1 MSVPLIVPVPVPLG
15 VVGGP
20 ANKQTLERALSLQGV
35 TLFGLAYLAP
45 LIVLGTFG
53 VLAQTS
59 AGSTASAY
67 LLSLVVMLFTA
78 FSYAKMAAIFPV
90 AGSAYVYTRRS
101 IGSHIG
107 FLVGWA
113 ILLDYFF
120 IPMVIWLIGAAF
132 LSAAFPAIPSWIWI
146 VGFIAITS
154 ALNLLGIRAAT
165 GVNSLLM
172 IFEILVLIF
181 FVAFSL
187 HYVMQGGGSVFSA
200 APWFNHQTTLGGI
213 AGGAALAAY
222 SYLGF
227 DAVTTLS
234 EETIDP
240 RKTIPRAIMLVIVL
254 GGIMFIVAAYAT
266 QLVHPGGVFRDVD
279 AATFDIA
286 KQIGTSLFASVF
298 LAGLILAQFCAGIT
312 SQAAVSRLLFAMGR
326 DAVLPKKLFG
336 YVHPRLRTP
345 AFNILLSGA
354 TGLIALRLDVA
365 TSTSFINFG
374 AFTAF
379 TFVNLSVIALFL
391 KGSERGI
398 KRVLTNLVVPA
409 VGALTCLWLLLSLDK
424 DAKVLG
430 VIWLAV
436 GIAYLTYLTR
446 GFRVPPPEVAV

>member
-1 MSVPLIVPVPVPLG
+1 MSVPLSVPVPLG
-15 VVGGP
+15 VVGVP
-20 ANKQTLERALSLQGV
+20 ATKQTLERTLSLQGV

-67 LLSLVVMLFTA
+67 LLSMVVMLFTA
-78 FSYAKMAAIFPV
+78 LSYAKMAATFPV

-120 IPMVIWLIGAAF
+120 IPMVIWLIGSAF

-154 ALNLLGIRAAT
+154 ALNLLGVRAAT
-165 GVNSLLM
+165 SVNSLLM
-172 IFEILVLIF
+172 IFEILVLIL
-181 FVAFSL
+181 FVVFSL
-187 HYVMQGGGSVFSA
+187 HDVIGGGGSVFSA

-227 DAVTTLS
+227 DAVTTMS
-234 EETIDP
+234 EETIEP
-240 RKTIPRAIMLVIVL
+240 RKTIPRAIMLVVIL

-279 AATFDIA
+279 AATLDIA

-312 SQAAVSRLLFAMGR
+312 AQAAVSRLLFAMGR
-326 DAVLPKKLFG
+326 DAVLPKKFFG
-336 YVHPRLRTP
+336 YVDPRLRTP
-345 AFNILLSGA
+345 ALNILLSGA

-391 KGSERGI
+391 KSGERGW
-398 KRVLTNLVVPA
+398 KRVLTDLVVPA
-409 VGALTCLWLLLSLDK
+409 IGALTCVWLLLSLDK

-430 VIWLAV
+430 IIWLVLGV
-436 GIAYLTYLTR
+436 GYLTYLTR
-446 GFRVPPPEVAV
+446 GFRVQPPEMAV